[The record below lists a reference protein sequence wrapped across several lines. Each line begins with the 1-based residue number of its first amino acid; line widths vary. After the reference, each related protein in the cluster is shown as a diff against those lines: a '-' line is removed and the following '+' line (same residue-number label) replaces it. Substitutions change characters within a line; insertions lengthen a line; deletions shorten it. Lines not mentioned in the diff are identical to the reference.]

1 MMVTTHLKRCS
12 TLLVIRDMQIETMV
26 SDHLTPVRMALIKNN
41 QITNVGEDVEKREPL
56 YTVGGNV
63 NWHSYYGKQ
72 YGGF

>member
-1 MMVTTHLKRCS
+1 MIVTRHLKRCS
-12 TLLVIRDMQIETMV
+12 TLLVIRDMQIKTMV

-72 YGGF
+72 YEGF